1 MAKQQ
6 KLIEMLA
13 RIELTKTLARIEARL
28 SLMEDMLDDLIERAD
43 ANGQQAATWT
53 TPKSRPSPQKRPPTQ
68 ERS

>member
-1 MAKQQ
+1 MPKRQ

-53 TPKSRPSPQKRPPTQ
+53 TPKSWAEAQKRAPKAGDG
-68 ERS
+68 

>member
-1 MAKQQ
+1 MAKRQ
-6 KLIEMLA
+6 KLIELLA

-53 TPKSRPSPQKRPPTQ
+53 TPKSRPAPQERPPQ
-68 ERS
+68 AGDG

>member
-53 TPKSRPSPQKRPPTQ
+53 TPKSWAEAQERPSESRDG
-68 ERS
+68 